1 MLDAAVGALIVVVAT
16 SALVLAIEVSEKAFN
31 SAGLQPLSPAELE
44 MLQSAGRSDSAS
56 LSQLKSDLEALP
68 RDW

>member
-31 SAGLQPLSPAELE
+31 SAGQQPLSPAELE